1 MLSNYNLKQL
11 KMEGKVNEIIK
22 ELEAAQE
29 QTLEVRAAINKANL
43 LKGAISQISVVEKK
57 GKAQEK
63 AVRSQLASISNVI
76 EEEE

>member
-22 ELEAAQE
+22 ELEAQE